1 MHSRSVRAIHTSHPS
16 EKIMSATNEFSSK
29 RDSPFSGKVVV
40 VTGASAGV
48 GRAAAIAFAK
58 HGARVALLARGKEGL
73 ESARREIELSGG
85 GALTIVADVADAAAV
100 EAAAEQ
106 VEKELG
112 PIDIWVNNA
121 MVTIFAP
128 VSEIEPEEF
137 KRVTEVTYL
146 GGVYGTMAALKRM
159 RQRDRGTIV
168 QVSSALAYRSIPL
181 QSAYCG
187 AKHALV
193 GFIDSLRSELIHE
206 GSGIHLTS
214 VQMPA
219 LNTPQFGWARNKMPN
234 RPQPVPPIFQP
245 EVAADAILY
254 AASHRRRD
262 VPVGS
267 PTWEAE
273 WGQKLAPGL
282 LDRYLGRTGYRGQQ
296 TNEPDDHQRPDN
308 LFQPVAGDP
317 GTHGSFDDQAK
328 SHSPALWVEKNRGSV
343 LGGAVL
349 LGALAALGWYGAR
362 SKSTP
367 ARAAC
372 ERVADA
378 SKKLRNPWA

>member
-1 MHSRSVRAIHTSHPS
+1 MTASNATQSR
-16 EKIMSATNEFSSK
+16 KKMSSFKNQ
-29 RDSPFSGKVVV
+29 VVV

-48 GRAAAIAFAK
+48 GRATAAAFAK
-58 HGARVALLARGKEGL
+58 HGARVALIARGKEGL
-73 ESARREIELSGG
+73 ESAYREIELAGG
-85 GALTIVADVADAAAV
+85 EALTIAADVSDAAAV
-100 EAAAEQ
+100 ETAAET
-106 VEKELG
+106 VERELG

-128 VSEIEPEEF
+128 VKQIDPEEF

-159 RQRDRGTIV
+159 RTRDRGTIV

-206 GSGIHLTS
+206 RSKIHITS

-245 EVAADAILY
+245 EVAADAILF
-254 AASHRRRD
+254 AASHRRRS

-267 PTWEAE
+267 PTWLAE
-273 WGQKLAPGL
+273 WGQRFVPGL

-296 TNEPDDHQRPDN
+296 TDQHDDHARPDN
-308 LFQPVAGDP
+308 LFVPVAGDP
-317 GTHGSFDDQAK
+317 GTRGTFGDRAK
-328 SHSPALWVEKNRGSV
+328 ARSPALWVEENR
-343 LGGAVL
+343 APL
-349 LGALAALGWYGAR
+349 LGAVAAIGFLVALGWYGAR
-362 SKSTP
+362 VTKSSP
-367 ARAAC
+367 SLRDSAARLSR
-372 ERVADA
+372 RV
-378 SKKLRNPWA
+378 RPWR